1 MKIGG
6 YQKSS
11 LIDFPGKIAAVVFT
25 QGCGWRCPFCHNRS
39 LVFPAGRVIQ
49 PGGVFQPSIPE
60 EEVFE
65 HLHSRRGQLD
75 GVVVT
80 GGEPTQQSG
89 LVGFFRRVREME
101 FATKLDTNGS
111 NPDMLSALLRENLI
125 DYIAM
130 DVKGPLSE
138 YKRFTGC
145 EVDTGTI
152 ELSIELIKQSNVPY
166 EFRTTLVG
174 GLHTEEHIKQLAPLM
189 YGVRRYAV
197 QAYRMPPSDFRAQPS
212 FTPPDADL
220 FHAASEALRDE
231 VDEFL
236 VR

>member
-6 YQKSS
+6 YQRSS

-39 LVFPAGRVIQ
+39 LVYPAR
-49 PGGVFQPSIPE
+49 FQPSVPMDEI
-60 EEVFE
+60 FD
-65 HLHSRRGQLD
+65 HLELRHGQLD

-80 GGEPTQQSG
+80 GGEPTLQTG
-89 LVGFFRRVREME
+89 LIDFLRRVRQLDY
-101 FATKLDTNGS
+101 AIKLDTNGS
-111 NPDMLSALLRENLI
+111 RPDVLSSLLRENLL

-130 DVKGPLSE
+130 DIKGPLSD

-145 EVDTGTI
+145 DVDTGLI
-152 ELSIELIKQSNVPY
+152 ELSIDLIKQSKLPY

-174 GLHTEEHIKQLAPLM
+174 GLHTKEHIKQLAPLM
-189 YGVRRYAV
+189 YGVRRYVV
-197 QAYRMPPSDFRAQPS
+197 QSYRTPPSDFRSQPP
-212 FTPPDADL
+212 FTPPDAEL
-220 FHAASEALRDE
+220 LQTASEALQGR
-231 VDEFL
+231 VKEFL

>member
-39 LVFPAGRVIQ
+39 LVFPAR
-49 PGGVFQPSIPE
+49 FQPSVPE
-60 EEVFE
+60 EDVFE

-80 GGEPTQQSG
+80 GGEPTLQSG
-89 LVGFFRRVREME
+89 LVDFFRRIREME

-111 NPDMLSALLRENLI
+111 NPGMLSSLLSENLL

-130 DVKGPLSE
+130 DIKGPLSD
-138 YKRFTGC
+138 YKRFAGC

-152 ELSIELIKQSNVPY
+152 ELSIELIKQSNIPY

-174 GLHTEEHIKQLAPLM
+174 GLHTPEHIKQLAPLM

-197 QAYRMPPSDFRAQPS
+197 QTYRMPPSDFRSQPP

-220 FHAASEALRDE
+220 FQAVSEALRDE
-231 VDEFL
+231 VEEFL

>member
-11 LIDFPGKIAAVVFT
+11 LTDFPGKVAAVVFT

-39 LVFPAGRVIQ
+39 LVHPAR
-49 PGGVFQPSIPE
+49 FQPAIPE
-60 EEVFE
+60 EEVFD
-65 HLHSRRGQLD
+65 HLELRRDQLD

-80 GGEPTQQSG
+80 GGEPTLQPG
-89 LVGFFRRVREME
+89 LPDFLRRVR
-101 FATKLDTNGS
+101 KLGYAIKLETNGGRPS
-111 NPDMLSALLRENLI
+111 VISQLLLENLV
-125 DYIAM
+125 DYVAM
-130 DVKGPLSE
+130 DVKGPLSD

-145 EVDTGTI
+145 EVDTGLL
-152 ELSIELIKQSNVPY
+152 ELSIELIKQSNIAY

-174 GLHTEEHIKQLAPLM
+174 GLHTPEHIDELAPLL

-197 QAYRMPPSDFRAQPS
+197 QTYRMPPSDFRSQPP
-212 FTPPDADL
+212 FTPPNAEL
-220 FHAASEALRDE
+220 FHAASVALRDH

>member
-1 MKIGG
+1 MKSGG

-11 LIDFPGKIAAVVFT
+11 LIDFPGKVAAVVFT

-39 LVFPAGRVIQ
+39 LVYPAR
-49 PGGVFQPSIPE
+49 FQPAVPVDEI
-60 EEVFE
+60 FD
-65 HLHSRRGQLD
+65 HLELRRGQLD

-80 GGEPTQQSG
+80 GGEPTQQTG
-89 LVGFFRRVREME
+89 LVDFFRRVRKLDY
-101 FATKLDTNGS
+101 ATKLDTNGS
-111 NPDMLSALLRENLI
+111 HPDVLSTLLQENLL

-130 DVKGPLSE
+130 DIKGPLSD
-138 YKRFTGC
+138 YKRFAGC

-174 GLHTEEHIKQLAPLM
+174 GLHTRKHIEQLAPLM

-197 QAYRMPPSDFRAQPS
+197 QSYRSPPSDFRAQPP
-212 FTPPDADL
+212 FTPPSAEL
-220 FHAASEALRDE
+220 IQTASQALQGR
-231 VDEFL
+231 VTEFL
-236 VR
+236 LR

>member
-11 LIDFPGKIAAVVFT
+11 LIDFPGKVAAVVFT

-39 LVFPAGRVIQ
+39 LVYPAR
-49 PGGVFQPSIPE
+49 FQPAVPE
-60 EEVFE
+60 DEIFD
-65 HLHSRRGQLD
+65 HLELRRGQLD

-80 GGEPTQQSG
+80 GGEPTLQSG
-89 LVGFFRRVREME
+89 LVDFFRRVRKLDY
-101 FATKLDTNGS
+101 ATKLDTNGS
-111 NPDMLSALLRENLI
+111 HPDMLATLLQENLL

-130 DVKGPLSE
+130 DVKGPLSD

-152 ELSIELIKQSNVPY
+152 ELSIELIKQSNVAY

-174 GLHTEEHIKQLAPLM
+174 GLHTAKHIEQLAPLM

-197 QAYRMPPSDFRAQPS
+197 QSYRMPPSDFRSQPA
-212 FTPPDADL
+212 FTPPDAEL
-220 FHAASEALRDE
+220 LQTAITALQGR
-231 VDEFL
+231 VAEFL
-236 VR
+236 AR